1 MGQCYCS
8 KTPIIYANHDI
19 PVPQSSVQ
27 TSTNNHQ
34 PVSQKIKINKKISR
48 MRSFLKVRTIANDQ
62 NNQSSTE
69 QILTKTKT
77 INPSYGVDITQT
89 IDPIPSKCSK
99 LYSLK
104 NSPKKEPKLVIS
116 TKKFNSFELS
126 NLQPTTVEQIDE
138 AEAEPLAY
146 QVEDIEVIN
155 EHENKVFDTLQ
166 NHYLFRHFDDHMIH
180 LIIENSLAYQVEA
193 GSNIYNEG
201 DYGESFFM
209 IQYGVAELSS
219 TKSEEKIEL
228 STGDTFGEMAL
239 IYSQVIRSESI
250 VAKTTLDFYL
260 IFGSSYRETSKNFSK
275 HSIEQIIYFIN
286 GDVWLNNIDPVIKLN
301 LASLTTIEEYV
312 KNEVIFDNKS
322 ENIELDKIYLVK
334 SGIIDIIST
343 DSTKTIYPKD
353 YLGDIQVIL
362 GKSTKEDIEIVAAEA
377 SSVYVITKQTLIDSI
392 GQNYKE
398 VILFSMFQ
406 NGVKKNSFFKNILLE
421 CCYNSVFDLFKLK
434 EYANEQVVYSHLS
447 SENKKA
453 VLILE
458 GELVDQDKLPI
469 VGKGVLF
476 GDEVIN
482 LNEKY
487 IVIL

>member
-8 KTPIIYANHDI
+8 KTPIIHANNDI
-19 PVPQSSVQ
+19 PVPQASVL

-34 PVSQKIKINKKISR
+34 PVSQKKINKKISR
-48 MRSFLKVRTIANDQ
+48 MRSFLKVKTIANEQ

-99 LYSLK
+99 LYSSK
-104 NSPKKEPKLVIS
+104 NSLKKEPKLVTS
-116 TKKFNSFELS
+116 TTKKFNSFELS

-138 AEAEPLAY
+138 AEAEAEPLTY
-146 QVEDIEVIN
+146 QVEDIEIIN

-193 GSNIYNEG
+193 GSTIYNEG

-219 TKSEEKIEL
+219 TKSEEMIEL
-228 STGDTFGEMAL
+228 STGDTFGDMAL
-239 IYSQVIRSESI
+239 IYSQVIRNESI
-250 VAKTTLDFYL
+250 VAKTKLDFYL

-343 DSTKTIYPKD
+343 DR
-353 YLGDIQVIL
+353 
-362 GKSTKEDIEIVAAEA
+362 KS
-377 SSVYVITKQTLIDSI
+377 
-392 GQNYKE
+392 
-398 VILFSMFQ
+398 
-406 NGVKKNSFFKNILLE
+406 
-421 CCYNSVFDLFKLK
+421 
-434 EYANEQVVYSHLS
+434 VV
-447 SENKKA
+447 
-453 VLILE
+453 
-458 GELVDQDKLPI
+458 
-469 VGKGVLF
+469 
-476 GDEVIN
+476 
-482 LNEKY
+482 
-487 IVIL
+487 